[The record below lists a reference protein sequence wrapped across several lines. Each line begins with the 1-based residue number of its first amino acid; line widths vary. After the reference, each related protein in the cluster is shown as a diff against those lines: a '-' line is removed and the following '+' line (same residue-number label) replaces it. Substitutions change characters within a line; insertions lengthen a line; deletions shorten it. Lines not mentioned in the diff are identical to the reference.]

1 MKFGKRIESVP
12 HLKDVLEV
20 VLAFIIAW
28 VFYQGLAAAT
38 GTPMP
43 IVSVV
48 SESMEP
54 ILHRGDL
61 VFVVRADDL
70 KIGDIVIYQSR
81 HDPKTI
87 IHRVVEKRE
96 DGYITQGDNRRTNP
110 TSDLDLQ
117 GVITP
122 NRIGGKLVFAVP
134 LLGYPRLALYAIG
147 I

>member
-12 HLKDVLEV
+12 YLKDVLEV
-20 VLAFIIAW
+20 ALAFIIAW
-28 VFYQGLAAAT
+28 VFYQGLAFAA

-61 VFVVRADDL
+61 VFVIKANDL
-70 KIGDIVIYQSR
+70 KVGDIVIYQKAG
-81 HDPKTI
+81 DQFTI
-87 IHRVVEKRE
+87 IHRIIEKRE
-96 DGYITQGDNRRTNP
+96 DGYIIKGDNNHGP
-110 TSDLDLQ
+110 DS
-117 GVITP
+117 GVVKPHQI
-122 NRIGGKLVFAVP
+122 NGKVLFAVP
-134 LLGYPRLALYAIG
+134 LLGYPRLALYAVG